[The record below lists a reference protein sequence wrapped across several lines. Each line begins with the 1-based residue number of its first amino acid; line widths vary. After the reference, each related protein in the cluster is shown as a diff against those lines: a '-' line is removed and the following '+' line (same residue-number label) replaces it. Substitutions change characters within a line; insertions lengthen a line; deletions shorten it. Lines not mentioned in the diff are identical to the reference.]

1 MKLVVALLATAST
14 AGAFTMNSNGVRSAT
29 QLNARQPI
37 MAGNWKMN
45 PATEAD
51 ALNLANGFVAL
62 LNEMADTCA
71 MDE

>member
-1 MKLVVALLATAST
+1 MARPEAKKFEAKDLQLVPMSSRPA
-14 AGAFTMNSNGVRSAT
+14 
-29 QLNARQPI
+29 NARQPI

-51 ALNLANGFVAL
+51 ALNLANGSVAL